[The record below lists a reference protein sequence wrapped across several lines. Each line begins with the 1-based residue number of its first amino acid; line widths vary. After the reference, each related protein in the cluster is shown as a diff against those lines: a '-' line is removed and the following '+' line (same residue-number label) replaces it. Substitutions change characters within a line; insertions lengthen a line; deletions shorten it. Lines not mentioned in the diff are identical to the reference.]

1 MASTSSS
8 PPEIPCSVSVAG
20 SMTLGAANVAGS
32 TLVWRPAADGVEGER
47 VVDLT
52 RVTGHQRNKPGSKR
66 ASLRLVLAPASSE
79 TGAKPEAF
87 VMQFGNEPD
96 RDALSDRVK
105 KSAATPV
112 ATGAKQG
119 TRNAKRERTKDS
131 ETPSPAE
138 LAARSALLASNPEL
152 AAAHGRLVRGS
163 RFAAEGADAASLAAV
178 DDDEFWSAR
187 GHLLADAVFKTG
199 ATQRTG
205 LSNVLDADI
214 KGARSGGAGGPGGPT
229 SEGRRDG
236 GDVVTAVLSNEKM
249 HRIFAE
255 RPAVRAAFLENVPR
269 NMTEREF
276 WTRFLRSEY
285 FKQARAGAPPQGEQ
299 EAADLALFA
308 RRPESPRRRAAT
320 AKRVGATVNLAAD
333 AGDFGVFGRAGGSR
347 LELGAVEGE
356 GARGGH
362 GIFRDGAKEPPPPS
376 SATAV
381 AAAKGGG
388 GGKAAA
394 AKHAAME
401 TLRSLNHHALVVL
414 RGRPD
419 APVTD
424 ARSAALAAEAQDA
437 DERDDDTVVAGSG
450 AGELGDAELALEDL
464 VDKRV
469 ADKKRLRID
478 DPSRY
483 FASVADAETH
493 QLFAKRERKSD
504 DARAP
509 FAFGD
514 AVARAAA
521 AMRYETRSVFAE
533 KNETGGETG
542 KAEKPGEGPEG
553 EENENVS
560 VVDVATARSVLD
572 ELSSASRRASLAAAR
587 TGGDRFATHGID
599 VDPSVSEP
607 DRAALVN
614 VTPDASRDAATAAE
628 LLRHFWS
635 AAPFASVARWEK
647 ASRVTRALGLLYDR
661 MDARKRALP
670 PGARHVLAQR
680 SRPLVSAMDGAF
692 SFFDDEKKKRRGA
705 FEAYEKASGKNAP
718 EAPIEIS

>member
-1 MASTSSS
+1 M
-8 PPEIPCSVSVAG
+8 SVAG
-20 SMTLGAANVAGS
+20 SMTLGAAKVVGS

-66 ASLRLVLAPASSE
+66 ASLRLVLAPASSS
-79 TGAKPEAF
+79 TPKPETF

-96 RDALSDRVK
+96 RDALSERVK
-105 KSAATPV
+105 AVAAT
-112 ATGAKQG
+112 GDKQRLSAQKHG
-119 TRNAKRERTKDS
+119 RNAESAQTDS
-131 ETPSPAE
+131 KHPSPAE

-163 RFAAEGADAASLAAV
+163 RFAAADAPGADSLDV
-178 DDDEFWSAR
+178 VTDDEFWSAR
-187 GHLLADAVFKTG
+187 RHLFADAVLKAG
-199 ATQRTG
+199 ATQMTG
-205 LSNVLDADI
+205 ISNALDADI
-214 KGARSGGAGGPGGPT
+214 KGARSGG
-229 SEGRRDG
+229 
-236 GDVVTAVLSNEKM
+236 DVVTATLSNEKM

-285 FKQARAGAPPQGEQ
+285 FKAARAGAPPQGEQ

-308 RRPESPRRRAAT
+308 RRPESPATRAAT
-320 AKRVGATVNLAAD
+320 AKRVGASVNLAAD
-333 AGDFGVFGRAGGSR
+333 ADDFGVFGRAGGAR
-347 LELGAVEGE
+347 AELGAVDGE
-356 GARGGH
+356 GGRGGH

-381 AAAKGGG
+381 AAAEGGG

-414 RGRPD
+414 RGRPN

-647 ASRVTRALGLLYDR
+647 ASRVTRALGTLYDR

>member
-1 MASTSSS
+1 MASPSSSS
-8 PPEIPCSVSVAG
+8 PEVPCSVSVAG
-20 SMTLGAANVAGS
+20 SMTLGAAHVEGS
-32 TLVWRPAADGVEGER
+32 TLVWRPAADGVQGAR
-47 VVDLT
+47 VVDLR

-66 ASLRLVLAPASSE
+66 ASLRLVLGAGAS
-79 TGAKPEAF
+79 GRPDQKPEAF
-87 VMQFGNEPD
+87 VLQFGKEPD
-96 RDALSDRVK
+96 RDALSERVK
-105 KSAATPV
+105 AAAATGTPSF
-112 ATGAKQG
+112 KQDKQ
-119 TRNAKRERTKDS
+119 NKRG
-131 ETPSPAE
+131 PSPAE
-138 LAARSALLASNPEL
+138 LAARAALLKSNPEV
-152 AAAHGRLVRGS
+152 AAAHGRLVLGS
-163 RFAAEGADAASLAAV
+163 RYAAADASADASLAAV
-178 DDDEFWSAR
+178 DEEAFWGAR
-187 GHLLADAVFKTG
+187 GHLFADAVFKTG
-199 ATQRTG
+199 ATQMTG
-205 LSNVLDADI
+205 ISNALDADI
-214 KGARSGGAGGPGGPT
+214 KGARSGGPT
-229 SEGRRDG
+229 GTLGG
-236 GDVVTAVLSNEKM
+236 GDVVTATLSNEKM

-285 FKQARAGAPPQGEQ
+285 FKAARAGAAPQGEQ

-308 RRPESPRRRAAT
+308 RRPETERARAAT
-320 AKRVGATVNLAAD
+320 AKRVSAAVNLAAD
-333 AGDFGVFGRAGGSR
+333 AGDFGVFGRAGGAR
-347 LELGAVEGE
+347 AELGAVEGE

-635 AAPFASVARWEK
+635 AAPLTSVARWEK
-647 ASRVTRALGLLYDR
+647 ASRVMRALGTLYDR
-661 MDARKRALP
+661 MDARKRALL
-670 PGARHVLAQR
+670 PGARHVLARR

-692 SFFDDEKKKRRGA
+692 SFFDDEKRNRPGA
-705 FEAYEKASGKNAP
+705 FEAFEKATRPGDAP
-718 EAPIEIS
+718 DAPIEVS

>member
-8 PPEIPCSVSVAG
+8 SPEVPCSVSVAG
-20 SMTLGAANVAGS
+20 SMTLGAAKVVGS

-66 ASLRLVLAPASSE
+66 ASLRLVLAPASSS
-79 TGAKPEAF
+79 TPKPETF

-96 RDALSDRVK
+96 RDALSERVK
-105 KSAATPV
+105 AVAAT
-112 ATGAKQG
+112 GDKQRLSAQKHG
-119 TRNAKRERTKDS
+119 RNAESAQTDS
-131 ETPSPAE
+131 KHPSPAE

-163 RFAAEGADAASLAAV
+163 RFAAADAPGADLLDV
-178 DDDEFWSAR
+178 VTDDEFWSAR
-187 GHLLADAVFKTG
+187 RHLFADAVLKAG
-199 ATQRTG
+199 ATQMTG
-205 LSNVLDADI
+205 ISNALDADI
-214 KGARSGGAGGPGGPT
+214 KGARSGG
-229 SEGRRDG
+229 
-236 GDVVTAVLSNEKM
+236 DVVTATLSNEKM

-285 FKQARAGAPPQGEQ
+285 FKAARAGAPPQGEQ

-308 RRPESPRRRAAT
+308 RRPESPARRAAT
-320 AKRVGATVNLAAD
+320 AKRVSASVNLAAD
-333 AGDFGVFGRAGGSR
+333 AGDFGVFGRAGGAR
-347 LELGAVEGE
+347 AELGAVDGE
-356 GARGGH
+356 GGRGGH

-381 AAAKGGG
+381 AAAEGGG

-414 RGRPD
+414 RGRPN

-437 DERDDDTVVAGSG
+437 DERGALLATSG
-450 AGELGDAELALEDL
+450 ADVANLEPVLEDL
-464 VDKRV
+464 VDARAAPAKT
-469 ADKKRLRID
+469 LEID

-483 FASVADAETH
+483 FASVATAETPSR
-493 QLFAKRERKSD
+493 KRERER
-504 DARAP
+504 ARP

-521 AMRYETRSVFAE
+521 AMGYAPARGREDEVR
-533 KNETGGETG
+533 
-542 KAEKPGEGPEG
+542 
-553 EENENVS
+553 
-560 VVDVATARSVLD
+560 DATARDEGDARPATKGAVEGLVNPATARAALD
-572 ELSSASRRASLAAAR
+572 ELSAAAR
-587 TGGDRFATHGID
+587 RVAAAAARGGWPSGGDLSAMD
-599 VDPSVSEP
+599 ASDPSVSDA
-607 DRAALVN
+607 DRAALSSIA
-614 VTPDASRDAATAAE
+614 PDASRDAATAAE

-635 AAPFASVARWEK
+635 AAPLTSVARWEK
-647 ASRVTRALGLLYDR
+647 ASRVMRALGTLYDR
-661 MDARKRALP
+661 MDARKRALL
-670 PGARHVLAQR
+670 PGARHVLARR

-692 SFFDDEKKKRRGA
+692 SFFDDEKRNRPGA
-705 FEAYEKASGKNAP
+705 FEAFEKATRPGDAP
-718 EAPIEIS
+718 DAPIEVS